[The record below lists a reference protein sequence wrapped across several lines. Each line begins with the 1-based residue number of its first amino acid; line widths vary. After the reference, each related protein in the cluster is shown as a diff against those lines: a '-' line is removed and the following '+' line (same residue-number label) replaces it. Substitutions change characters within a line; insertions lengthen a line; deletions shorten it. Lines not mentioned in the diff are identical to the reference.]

1 MADVDIAVLV
11 QKRDELHGLEL
22 ALGHDLGTPDFEL
35 PSSQKAVYLIALA
48 SLPTAIVLLDDQGPD
63 PARDI
68 TGEILRELNPSLLF
82 NLGTAMGNP
91 DRVSL
96 ASVVVSE
103 HVYNLSET
111 KLAPRGRVR
120 FRPRH
125 HEAPGKIRR
134 EFGNFINRISRDR
147 LRNALRD
154 KRTPASIIPNNVP
167 EVFDWDKIVVSL
179 EHMAGGAALVL
190 DPRYVRQLWDH
201 DDRYATYDMESGGF
215 AEAARRR
222 DGLMWLIIR
231 GVSDY
236 GTAETK
242 VEALRNLA
250 AYEAALVFR
259 WFIEEGLY
267 ECHPRT
273 LRIPE
278 SSAREL
284 SRGQFYTRFDSLAF
298 VKQEVGTRLSVD
310 IRDLDLE
317 RDVSLDDLAAI
328 CLAGGAEESRVLP
341 TLQQIREDYFTEKYL
356 PYVYDNDI
364 RGLVPGWSKEFRDVV
379 IGELSIDLD
388 QTSILDVG
396 VGNGLELEPL
406 FGMEAMVLGADVS
419 HEMLIAARERYP
431 NLRTIHEPAENLS
444 SVETGTIDL
453 YVSLRTWV
461 SRLFN
466 IAQATREAF
475 RVVRPG
481 GHIVISVPN
490 GYADEY
496 RAGKGIV
503 RGMLV
508 PGSDRLVDRS
518 EPRRLTNLIMHRLE
532 AIGFE
537 NVSFSGRKT
546 DIYIWAR
553 RPEVGMLAAETP
565 KSSTIVEQPSVY
577 LGLPGQRS
585 LAVREDPSTD
595 GWQHQVVAIRD
606 RMTQGARQ
614 LRSSNLRVTKGR

>member
-1 MADVDIAVLV
+1 
-11 QKRDELHGLEL
+11 
-22 ALGHDLGTPDFEL
+22 
-35 PSSQKAVYLIALA
+35 
-48 SLPTAIVLLDDQGPD
+48 
-63 PARDI
+63 
-68 TGEILRELNPSLLF
+68 
-82 NLGTAMGNP
+82 MGNP

-125 HEAPGKIRR
+125 HEVPGKIRR
-134 EFGNFINRISRDR
+134 EFGNFINRMSRDR
-147 LRNALRD
+147 LRIALKD
-154 KRTPASIIPNNVP
+154 ERTPARIIPTNVP
-167 EVFDWDKIVVSL
+167 AMFDWDKIVISL
-179 EHMAGGAALVL
+179 EHMTGGTALVL

-215 AEAARRR
+215 AEAAKRHS
-222 DGLMWLIIR
+222 GLMWLVIR

-236 GTAETK
+236 GTEETR
-242 VEALRNLA
+242 VEGLRTLA

-259 WFIEEGLY
+259 WFIEEGLF

-273 LRIPE
+273 LRVPE
-278 SSAREL
+278 SPVREL
-284 SRGQFYTRFDSLAF
+284 SHGQFYTRFDSLSF
-298 VKQEVGTRLSVD
+298 VKQEIGIRLGID
-310 IRDLDLE
+310 ISDLDLE
-317 RDVSLDDLAAI
+317 RDLSLVDLAAI
-328 CLAGGAEESRVLP
+328 SLAEGVEESRIFP
-341 TLQQIREDYFTEKYL
+341 TLRQIREDYFTDKYL
-356 PYVYDNDI
+356 TYTYDNDI
-364 RGLVPGWSKEFRDVV
+364 RGLVPGWAKEFRDI

-388 QTSILDVG
+388 QASILDVG

-406 FGMEAMVLGADVS
+406 FGTQAMVLGADVS
-419 HEMLIAARERYP
+419 REMLTAARRRYV
-431 NLRTIHEPAENLS
+431 NLRTIHESAEYLS
-444 SVETGTIDL
+444 SVEIGSIDL
-453 YVSLRTWV
+453 YVSLRTWI
-461 SRLFN
+461 SSLFD

-475 RVVRPG
+475 RVLRPG

-496 RAGKGIV
+496 GTGKGIV

-508 PGSDRLVDRS
+508 PGSSRLVDRG

-553 RPEVGMLAAETP
+553 RPEVGFESAG
-565 KSSTIVEQPSVY
+565 VVY
-577 LGLPGQRS
+577 
-585 LAVREDPSTD
+585 EIT
-595 GWQHQVVAIRD
+595 
-606 RMTQGARQ
+606 T
-614 LRSSNLRVTKGR
+614 